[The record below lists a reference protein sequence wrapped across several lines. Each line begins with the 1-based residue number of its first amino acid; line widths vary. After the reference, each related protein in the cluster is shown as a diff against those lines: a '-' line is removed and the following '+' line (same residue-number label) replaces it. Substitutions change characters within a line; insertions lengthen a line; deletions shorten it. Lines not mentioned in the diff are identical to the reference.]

1 MDLRAWVAERGG
13 IVHRSDV
20 LDRGVTPQ
28 ALRAAVTAGAV
39 QRVRRSWIA
48 TPDAPAMLRAAAE
61 STARVACVSAARH
74 RGWWMPPD
82 ADAALHLH
90 LSPHAARPRSGDAV
104 HHWTLPVGVVHA
116 RRLIESVEDALQHI
130 ADCQRREVALVLW
143 EDAVRTERLSP
154 RLLQRV
160 AWRSPAA
167 RDLAS
172 ALTGLMGSGLET
184 LFLDRLRPWNVSV
197 EVQVPLLGHDV
208 DAVIDGWLVVQL
220 DGFRHHSSSAER
232 TRDIAHDRELVARG
246 YTVLR
251 FSYVEVIHRWDM
263 VEHALARALAQRRR

>member
-20 LDRGVTPQ
+20 LDQGVTPQ
-28 ALRAAVTAGAV
+28 ALRAAVSAGAV

-104 HHWTLPVGVVHA
+104 HHWTLPIGVVHA
-116 RRLIESVEDALQHI
+116 RRLIESVEDTLQHI

-143 EDAVRTERLSP
+143 EDAVRIERLSP

-172 ALTGLMGSGLET
+172 ALTGLMGSGSRT
-184 LFLDRLRPWNVSV
+184 C
-197 EVQVPLLGHDV
+197 
-208 DAVIDGWLVVQL
+208 
-220 DGFRHHSSSAER
+220 SSRGS
-232 TRDIAHDRELVARG
+232 ARG
-246 YTVLR
+246 TCRWTCRYTVLR
-251 FSYVEVIHRWDM
+251 FSYVEVIHRWDV